1 MRAFSFALLV
11 VTVAG
16 CRGGESD
23 QPPVHLIRNMFTQ
36 EKGKPYRQDTT
47 GMWADGRVMRTPVDG
62 TVAVG
67 ELREDQ
73 LYYEGVAMPTDADG
87 GTISVLPDGG
97 VPALEPSKL
106 FPAQL
111 KVDGKVPDS
120 MRERGQN
127 RYNIYCAPCHGVD
140 GDGKGT
146 VAVRPDGTTSRGLLV
161 PPPAMNSER
170 VKTLVA
176 GKIYAAIANGVNNDN
191 MPSYAAQIPV
201 ADRWAIVSYV
211 RKLSGVGDEGGE
223 APKAADLS
231 KGPSAELG
239 AQLYKGRICVTC
251 HTLDGSKLVGPSFK
265 GLYGKTE
272 STSAGDVKVDEAYI
286 KESIREPMAK
296 VVTGFPPAMPKQE
309 YQDVEIESLILF
321 IKEQK

>member
-1 MRAFSFALLV
+1 MMRAFSFALLV

-36 EKGKPYRQDTT
+36 EKGKAYRQDTT
-47 GMWADGRVMRTPVDG
+47 GIWADGRMMRTPVDG

-67 ELREDQ
+67 ELREDPH
-73 LYYEGVAMPTDADG
+73 YYEGVALPTDADG
-87 GTISVLPDGG
+87 GVVMLADGG
-97 VPALEPSKL
+97 MPAMEAAQY
-106 FPAQL
+106 FPAQV
-111 KVDGKVPDS
+111 KVDGKIPDAL
-120 MRERGQN
+120 RARGHN
-127 RYNIYCAPCHGVD
+127 RYNIYCAPCHGVE

-146 VAVRPDGTTSRGLLV
+146 VAFRPDGTTSRGLMV
-161 PPPAMNSER
+161 PPPAINSDR
-170 VKTLVA
+170 VKDLVA
-176 GKIYAAIANGVNNDN
+176 GKIYQAIANGVNNDN

-211 RKLSGVGDEGGE
+211 RQLGNAVDEHPPG
-223 APKAADLS
+223 KAVVVLTA
-231 KGPSAELG
+231 SAEAG
-239 AQLYKGRICVTC
+239 AQLYKSKICVTC

-272 STSAGDVKVDEAYI
+272 STSAGDVKVDDAYI
-286 KESIREPMAK
+286 TESIREPMAK

-309 YQDVEIESLILF
+309 YTELEVQSLILF

>member
-1 MRAFSFALLV
+1 MRALCFTVVV

-16 CRGGESD
+16 CRGGDSD

-36 EKGKPYRQDTT
+36 EKGKAYRQDTT
-47 GMWADGRVMRTPVDG
+47 GMFADGRMMRTPVDG

-73 LYYEGVAMPTDADG
+73 HYYEGLAMPTEADG
-87 GTISVLPDGG
+87 GTISVLADGG
-97 VPALEPSKL
+97 TPALEPATF
-106 FPAQL
+106 FPTQV
-111 KVDGKVPDS
+111 KENGKIPDALR
-120 MRERGQN
+120 MRGQN

-146 VAVRPDGTTSRGLLV
+146 VAFRPDGTTSRGLMV
-161 PPPAMNSER
+161 PPPAINSDR
-170 VKTLVA
+170 VKDLTV

-211 RKLSGVGDEGGE
+211 RQLGGAVDEHPPG
-223 APKAADLS
+223 KAVVVTVA
-231 KGPSAELG
+231 SAEAG
-239 AQLYKGRICVTC
+239 AALYKSKICVTC

-286 KESIREPMAK
+286 TESIREPMAK
-296 VVTGFPPAMPKQE
+296 IVTGFPPAMPKQE
-309 YQDVEIESLILF
+309 YTELEVQSLIMF